1 MYYTWLAR
9 RGPLMSWVA
18 MQTCL
23 LTFVLYNNEKVR
35 PRFLTRGQVDQLR
48 ATSGLMTH

>member
-9 RGPLMSWVA
+9 RGPLMSWA
-18 MQTCL
+18 AIQTTF
-23 LTFVLYNNEKVR
+23 LTFVLYNNEQVR

-48 ATSGLMTH
+48 ATSSLMTH